1 MKDKPLDELSERLV
15 IKVNNSSLS
24 LMRYQLKGPSQPH
37 LFLIVMLTLFNLAML
52 CQFYSEPVETK
63 KYHCETTQE

>member
-24 LMRYQLKGPSQPH
+24 LKRYQLKGPSQTH
-37 LFLIVMLTLFNLAML
+37 LFLIDMGEFGYYILLGACRNEEISL
-52 CQFYSEPVETK
+52 
-63 KYHCETTQE
+63 

>member
-24 LMRYQLKGPSQPH
+24 LKRHQLKGPSQTH
-37 LFLIVMLTLFNLAML
+37 LFLLTWENLAII
-52 CQFYSEPVETK
+52 FYLEPVETK
-63 KYHCETTQE
+63 KYHCETTQDN